1 MIPKSRSVSQ
11 TLDAH
16 PFQRNVKWAITGSA
30 CSIPTVW
37 SLETLCFYFLKH
49 QASIKWELWLY
60 SGSFLLVFLLSIDS
74 SVSFWTLFTQQDL
87 GPTAACVQ
95 QRWLRLKKKASIKS
109 NSNLWIATTEAW
121 HEGHML
127 RSRMMGLPIE
137 RQEKI
142 SFAWNPVRLQ
152 QFWVS
157 RC

>member
-95 QRWLRLKKKASIKS
+95 QRWLRLKKKGINQIKFKS
-109 NSNLWIATTEAW
+109 LDSDNRSMTRGPHAKVQDDGLAYWEAR
-121 HEGHML
+121 ENIFCLESSAAPTVLG
-127 RSRMMGLPIE
+127 
-137 RQEKI
+137 
-142 SFAWNPVRLQ
+142 
-152 QFWVS
+152 
-157 RC
+157 